1 MPHMKRN
8 TSSFFAAAALFAGSV
23 LILPAQETPAA
34 APSPS
39 DPDAET
45 QSATA
50 PAPPPTPPQ
59 SSNAGWRRVDS
70 ERTRSYRDE
79 NGEPVG
85 AAAARANTPPPSQ
98 LILPAGSWIKARVD
112 QPLSSDRNLPG
123 DTFTATLVAP
133 LVVDGFV
140 VARRGQ
146 TIEGR
151 VSEARKA
158 GRSKGTS
165 MLGVEVTHLSLVDGR
180 QMPVRSQLME
190 YAGGASVGRDVA
202 AAATVTG
209 TGAAIGAAAAG
220 GVGAGIGAL
229 AGAAASAIGVL
240 STRGR
245 ATEIYPEAEIRFRTL
260 EPITISTDRSA
271 QAFLAVR
278 QDDYQPVTLQQRVT
292 VRQSAPL
299 FYGGGFYGGG
309 WDPFWGGGYWGRP
322 YWGPTFGFYSYRG
335 WGGGGGFYRGGGG
348 GFRRGRR

>member
-1 MPHMKRN
+1 MAVLVAGSAQLLPAQD
-8 TSSFFAAAALFAGSV
+8 SAAPPPPEPAAAAAEGAE
-23 LILPAQETPAA
+23 AQ
-34 APSPS
+34 APV
-39 DPDAET
+39 
-45 QSATA
+45 SAA
-50 PAPPPTPPQ
+50 PAPAPG
-59 SSNAGWRRVDS
+59 GWRRVDS
-70 ERTRSYRDE
+70 ERSRSYRDE

-85 AAAARANTPPPSQ
+85 LAAARANQAPPAQ

-112 QPLSSDRNLPG
+112 QPLSSDRSLAG

-151 VSEARKA
+151 VSDARKA

-165 MLGVEVTHLSLVDGR
+165 LLGVEVTQISLVDGR

-190 YAGGASVGRDVA
+190 YAGGKSVGRDVT

-220 GVGAGIGAL
+220 PVGAGLGAL

-260 EPITISTDRSA
+260 EPITISTERSA
-271 QAFLAVR
+271 QAFIGVR

-292 VRQSAPL
+292 VRQPAPV
-299 FYGGGFYGGG
+299 FWGGGYYGGGYG
-309 WDPFWGGGYWGRP
+309 WDPFWGSGFWGRS
-322 YWGPTFGFYSYRG
+322 YWGPSIGFYSYRG
-335 WGGGGGFYRGGGG
+335 WGGGGGFHRGG
-348 GFRRGRR
+348 GFRGGRR

>member
-1 MPHMKRN
+1 MNANIYPFRFAVGALLVV
-8 TSSFFAAAALFAGSV
+8 SAALPLAGQDAAAA
-23 LILPAQETPAA
+23 PA
-34 APSPS
+34 SPE
-39 DPDAET
+39 A
-45 QSATA
+45 QQQQQQQ
-50 PAPPPTPPQ
+50 PAPP
-59 SSNAGWRRVDS
+59 SAGGGWRRVDDDRS
-70 ERTRSYRDE
+70 SRPSSYRDE

-85 AAAARANTPPPSQ
+85 ASAARASMPPPAE
-98 LILPAGSWIKARVD
+98 LILPAGTWIKARVD
-112 QPLSSDRNLPG
+112 QPLSSDRNLAG

-165 MLGVEVTHLSLVDGR
+165 MLGVEVTQLSLVDGR
-180 QMPVRSQLME
+180 QMPVRTQLME
-190 YAGGASVGRDVA
+190 YVGGTSVGRDVA
-202 AAATVTG
+202 ATATATG
-209 TGAAIGAAAAG
+209 TGAAIGAAAGG

-260 EPITISTDRSA
+260 EAISISTARSA
-271 QAFLAVR
+271 QAYLAVR
-278 QDDYQPVTLQQRVT
+278 QEDYQPVTLQQRVT
-292 VRQSAPL
+292 VRQPV
-299 FYGGGFYGGG
+299 FGGGYWGGG

-322 YWGPTFGFYSYRG
+322 YWGPSFGFYSYRG
-335 WGGGGGFYRGGGG
+335 WGGGGFYRGGR
-348 GFRRGRR
+348 GFRGGRWR